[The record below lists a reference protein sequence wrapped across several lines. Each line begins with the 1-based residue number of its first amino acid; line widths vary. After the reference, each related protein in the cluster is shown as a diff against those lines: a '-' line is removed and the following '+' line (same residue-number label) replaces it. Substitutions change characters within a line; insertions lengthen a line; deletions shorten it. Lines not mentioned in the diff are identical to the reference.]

1 MVRLLN
7 ILKATSR
14 AAETTP
20 VGYFFNHLF
29 CSNGGGHREPD
40 LSAIRCTPLLGT
52 LTWQMGRGRNAGCP
66 APPAQ
71 IRTCGTTAYGSCLR

>member
-20 VGYFFNHLF
+20 VGYFFNHLSG
-29 CSNGGGHREPD
+29 SNVKGEAAGTHPKISR
-40 LSAIRCTPLLGT
+40 AIHARLDPLVRSLV
-52 LTWQMGRGRNAGCP
+52 
-66 APPAQ
+66 
-71 IRTCGTTAYGSCLR
+71 